1 MKTASPD
8 PDRTLAGEFVS
19 EEGKTQAQSR
29 VGGYAVKVI
38 KCILIQNTQALTPS
52 HLQKNGS
59 QTTTFWAIFENTSL
73 RNLTKPKR
81 KFQRD

>member
-38 KCILIQNTQALTPS
+38 KCILIQNT
-52 HLQKNGS
+52 
-59 QTTTFWAIFENTSL
+59 
-73 RNLTKPKR
+73 
-81 KFQRD
+81 